1 LHEFEE
7 ITLPGGKLAHG
18 LVYIPF
24 YLVRYEKEDKR
35 RYVTFPPSSVED
47 MGILTKMKG
56 ALGAAKMTALLQS
69 RSKALNQFL
78 NHIVPLIEK
87 DPMLEKVV
95 TEAGIRDS
103 ILLKKQLRIGVKRGL
118 KQLER
123 EKWITKDELQTF
135 SKFLYIYA

>member
-1 LHEFEE
+1 
-7 ITLPGGKLAHG
+7 
-18 LVYIPF
+18 
-24 YLVRYEKEDKR
+24 
-35 RYVTFPPSSVED
+35 

-78 NHIVPLIEK
+78 DRIVPLIEK

-123 EKWITKDELQTF
+123 EKWITKDELQTL